1 MTFEEA
7 MQKGFL
13 NISDEDAGTL
23 LEELFDIDDAASRLD
38 AGVALLGTFVPQEKV
53 VAVLDLATI
62 ILDANEELEL
72 HGGDDDGTDI

>member
-13 NISDEDAGTL
+13 NISDEDAGKVL
-23 LEELFDIDDAASRLD
+23 QDLFDNDDAGARLD

-62 ILDANEELEL
+62 IIDANEEMEL
-72 HGGDDDGTDI
+72 YGGDDDGAEV